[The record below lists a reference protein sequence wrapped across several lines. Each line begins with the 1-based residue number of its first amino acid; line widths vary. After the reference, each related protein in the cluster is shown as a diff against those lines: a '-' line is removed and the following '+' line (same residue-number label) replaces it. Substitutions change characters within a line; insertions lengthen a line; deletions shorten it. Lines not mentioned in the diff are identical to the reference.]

1 MLWHKIQGAG
11 GSGGAGG
18 GDISFVASSSFFNDD
33 AIIPAS
39 TSTGDLILLFEQ
51 RNGSTSDPGTPSGF
65 TRIFF
70 GSGANHGQAWS
81 YRIAQSGDAG
91 STVVLASSGNNRSDV
106 VVFSSSTGTIT
117 YGGSFDVDSEFTS
130 GNPAAQ
136 TILASSGTKPLVALV
151 GVRTGGDAVSSS
163 FTSTSSL
170 ITLVNGA
177 VQFSSGYKIFNPADT
192 AVDITV
198 DSGDGGTRNS
208 LVSMYIQLS

>member
-11 GSGGAGG
+11 GAGGGGG
-18 GDISFVASSSFFNDD
+18 GDISFVASSSFTNV
-33 AIIPAS
+33 IPES

-51 RNGSTSDPGTPSGF
+51 PNGSTSDPGTPSGF

-70 GSGANHGQAWS
+70 GSGAFHGQAWS

-91 STVVLASSGNNRSDV
+91 STVVLASGGSNRTDI

-117 YGGSFDVDSEFTS
+117 YGGSFDVEFKFTS
-130 GNPAAQ
+130 GNPTPH

-151 GVRTGGDAVSSS
+151 AVRTGGDAVSSS
-163 FTSTSSL
+163 FTSTDNL

-177 VQFSSGYKIFNPADT
+177 VNFSSGYKIFNPADT